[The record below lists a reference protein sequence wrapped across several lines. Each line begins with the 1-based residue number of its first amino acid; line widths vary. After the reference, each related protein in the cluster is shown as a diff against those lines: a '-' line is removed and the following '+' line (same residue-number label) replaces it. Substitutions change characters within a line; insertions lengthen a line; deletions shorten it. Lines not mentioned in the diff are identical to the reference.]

1 MLLMMDSLLEP
12 WFSYFQIVSK
22 YSTIVNTKPLN
33 IIFDE
38 FRICFLGYI
47 TEF

>member
-1 MLLMMDSLLEP
+1 MMDSLLEP

-33 IIFDE
+33 IILTSSEYAF
-38 FRICFLGYI
+38 
-47 TEF
+47 